1 MRKVFVIA
9 MCFALW
15 MSGVSRGQA
24 QQSGGLKIM
33 ELEAEGLCK
42 DETNEEV
49 ARQSRQKQV
58 AKLQEMTA
66 MLKRMA
72 AIQKKLSEGI
82 SPAEGK
88 EIHAELSRMMEK
100 TYRMLSDLQGMMG
113 GPKKNP

>member
-1 MRKVFVIA
+1 MRKVFV
-9 MCFALW
+9 FALCFSLW
-15 MSGVSRGQA
+15 VSFAFPGHA

-33 ELEAEGLCK
+33 EPETEGLCK
-42 DETNEEV
+42 DENNGEI
-49 ARQSRQKQV
+49 ARQSRQKQM
-58 AKLQEMTA
+58 AKLQEMAA

-100 TYRMLSDLQGMMG
+100 TDRMVSDLQGMMG